1 MRRNSPVLTEPA
13 RLLPVAFG
21 RNASLMHCCSVGCR
35 ATSRHCKT
43 GSVVR
48 ARARDSANSAD
59 FPPLACHQPVVW
71 KPLCIAFEGAS
82 FPDVLTLSTPGG
94 ATRFCTRQR
103 RRGFVARP
111 FRWLSGWVDFGEK
124 KKGIRENALRVSRV
138 GSIAVGMDTCP
149 YGNAAAPLQRLSLAA
164 AAARQLPRVMQS
176 PAPIAA
182 IVAATL
188 RRQQEC
194 EHSRIA
200 DCAQSA
206 AAASVCRGPWS
217 LEHRKPLF
225 VAMATITFARGGGG
239 CAGPRWR
246 PWVNGTPV
254 RPINSRRCRMS
265 TQ

>member
-1 MRRNSPVLTEPA
+1 M
-13 RLLPVAFG
+13 
-21 RNASLMHCCSVGCR
+21 
-35 ATSRHCKT
+35 
-43 GSVVR
+43 
-48 ARARDSANSAD
+48 
-59 FPPLACHQPVVW
+59 
-71 KPLCIAFEGAS
+71 
-82 FPDVLTLSTPGG
+82 
-94 ATRFCTRQR
+94 
-103 RRGFVARP
+103 
-111 FRWLSGWVDFGEK
+111 DFGEK

-164 AAARQLPRVMQS
+164 AAAAARQLPRVMQS

-206 AAASVCRGPWS
+206 AAANVCRGPWS

-239 CAGPRWR
+239 LCRATLATLGQRDAR
-246 PWVNGTPV
+246 PSDQQQAMPDVHSVAAAALKNK
-254 RPINSRRCRMS
+254 
-265 TQ
+265 

>member
-1 MRRNSPVLTEPA
+1 M
-13 RLLPVAFG
+13 
-21 RNASLMHCCSVGCR
+21 
-35 ATSRHCKT
+35 
-43 GSVVR
+43 
-48 ARARDSANSAD
+48 
-59 FPPLACHQPVVW
+59 
-71 KPLCIAFEGAS
+71 
-82 FPDVLTLSTPGG
+82 
-94 ATRFCTRQR
+94 
-103 RRGFVARP
+103 
-111 FRWLSGWVDFGEK
+111 DFGEK

-164 AAARQLPRVMQS
+164 AAAAAARQLPRVMQS

-206 AAASVCRGPWS
+206 AAANVCRGPWS

-225 VAMATITFARGGGG
+225 VAMATITFARGGGAVQGHAVGDLGSTGRPSVRSTAGDAG
-239 CAGPRWR
+239 CPLSSRGRSEEQMTKLAWR
-246 PWVNGTPV
+246 PPT
-254 RPINSRRCRMS
+254 S
-265 TQ
+265 

>member
-1 MRRNSPVLTEPA
+1 M
-13 RLLPVAFG
+13 
-21 RNASLMHCCSVGCR
+21 
-35 ATSRHCKT
+35 
-43 GSVVR
+43 
-48 ARARDSANSAD
+48 
-59 FPPLACHQPVVW
+59 
-71 KPLCIAFEGAS
+71 
-82 FPDVLTLSTPGG
+82 
-94 ATRFCTRQR
+94 
-103 RRGFVARP
+103 
-111 FRWLSGWVDFGEK
+111 DFGEK

-164 AAARQLPRVMQS
+164 AAAAAARQLPRVMQS

-188 RRQQEC
+188 PRQQEC

-206 AAASVCRGPWS
+206 AAANVCRGPWS

-239 CAGPRWR
+239 AVQGHAGDLGSTGRPSVRSTAGDAGCPLSSRGRSEEQMTKLAWR
-246 PWVNGTPV
+246 PPT
-254 RPINSRRCRMS
+254 S
-265 TQ
+265 